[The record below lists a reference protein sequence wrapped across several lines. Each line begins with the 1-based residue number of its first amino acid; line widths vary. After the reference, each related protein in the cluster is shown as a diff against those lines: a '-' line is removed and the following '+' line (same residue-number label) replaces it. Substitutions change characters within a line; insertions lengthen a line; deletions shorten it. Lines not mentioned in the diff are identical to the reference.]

1 MNDEQKQ
8 KLWDD
13 YYQNPTQELRN
24 KIITEYSCL
33 VNIVASK
40 LQVYFD
46 GNTEYE
52 DMVSYGI
59 FGLIDAIYKYNKDM
73 DTKFET
79 YASLRIRGSILDHIR
94 KLDWV
99 PRSIREKQG
108 KVNRAKKSLISSGI
122 HHPTNQEIADEL
134 GITEDEYCSWEVS
147 FIPTMIDHIDES
159 IDGDNEDNGTKGEFL
174 EQYTFVLPED
184 QVLQDELK
192 EKLYQSI
199 QLLSDREQQIV
210 KMYYFENLTM
220 KEIGNIMGV
229 TESRASQLHKR
240 SIAKMKSYLQN
251 DAGILFI

>member
-1 MNDEQKQ
+1 
-8 KLWDD
+8 
-13 YYQNPTQELRN
+13 
-24 KIITEYSCL
+24 
-33 VNIVASK
+33 
-40 LQVYFD
+40 
-46 GNTEYE
+46 
-52 DMVSYGI
+52 
-59 FGLIDAIYKYNKDM
+59 
-73 DTKFET
+73 
-79 YASLRIRGSILDHIR
+79 
-94 KLDWV
+94 
-99 PRSIREKQG
+99 
-108 KVNRAKKSLISSGI
+108 
-122 HHPTNQEIADEL
+122 
-134 GITEDEYCSWEVS
+134 
-147 FIPTMIDHIDES
+147 MIDRIDES

-240 SIAKMKSYLQN
+240 SIAKMKYYLQN